1 MARPQSSEMY
11 AESAGSWLGAVTSI
25 VGILVVL
32 VMLAGARAKPAIAPP
47 VDTISPAER
56 ELASAKSSAVSVER
70 DVHEVERQAQI
81 VEAEMIAR
89 GSERLQLASLL
100 SAAEQVI
107 ARKRGELD
115 SAARRQYELERDLAL
130 AKRDLELAELEGS
143 GPKTAQVVKVESVPT
158 PLSRTVDGREVH
170 LQLKGNYVVIVP
182 MDELTSRLKEH
193 AQERLWKLRDA
204 QTMTDSLGPIEGFRM
219 RYMLERVDVSLETT
233 VNTGRAGSYIRLVRY
248 ELLPVTSQLGDPID
262 EALAPDSAFR
272 RRLALLAPPGHT
284 ITIWAYDDSF
294 DAFRRLRKDLYE
306 HGYPVAGRPLP
317 EGLPISGSPQGSKSA
332 AE

>member
-115 SAARRQYELERDLAL
+115 SAARRQYELDHRPRRHHQCA
-130 AKRDLELAELEGS
+130 S
-143 GPKTAQVVKVESVPT
+143 
-158 PLSRTVDGREVH
+158 
-170 LQLKGNYVVIVP
+170 
-182 MDELTSRLKEH
+182 
-193 AQERLWKLRDA
+193 
-204 QTMTDSLGPIEGFRM
+204 DS
-219 RYMLERVDVSLETT
+219 
-233 VNTGRAGSYIRLVRY
+233 
-248 ELLPVTSQLGDPID
+248 
-262 EALAPDSAFR
+262 R
-272 RRLALLAPPGHT
+272 RRHRCVLQRDERAADRRSHLHHT
-284 ITIWAYDDSF
+284 
-294 DAFRRLRKDLYE
+294 
-306 HGYPVAGRPLP
+306 
-317 EGLPISGSPQGSKSA
+317 
-332 AE
+332 